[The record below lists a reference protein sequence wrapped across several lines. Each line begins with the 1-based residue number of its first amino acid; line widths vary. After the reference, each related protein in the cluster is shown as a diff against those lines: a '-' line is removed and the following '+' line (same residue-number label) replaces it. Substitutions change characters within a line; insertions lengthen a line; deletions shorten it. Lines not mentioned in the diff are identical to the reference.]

1 MLGQTSNSGR
11 SILAMDFGSVN
22 TRLMVID
29 VVDGQYRMVTR
40 SQTRTT
46 MRPPIGDV
54 TVGMSRAIENI
65 QDATGRILIDTDGYL
80 IHPENEDGGIDR
92 VVATSSASR
101 PLRAVLVGLITEVSL
116 ASARHAL
123 NGTYIEVAEILSI
136 SDGRTEEERIN
147 AIMKA
152 KPDLVFI
159 SGGTD
164 GGNQDS
170 VLELTRATAMAL
182 MLLPDDERPNV
193 LYAGNELL
201 ANTVV
206 GMLQDHASVFVAPNV
221 RPDVHEEKLGTA
233 RMELANV
240 YSNFMT
246 AQPVGGFDQV
256 TSLASELSGIG
267 IVPTAQGI
275 ANMVRF
281 LGELLQ
287 KGSAGVL
294 HVDIGSTTSTLVT
307 SLDKQVNST
316 IRSDLGLGH
325 SLLTTLAVL
334 NIEQVLRWLPFPA
347 TEDDLW
353 NYAYNKILMP
363 STIPQTMRD
372 LMIEQAIAREI
383 VRHLVN
389 GARASWRHASKDG
402 KLPAFRPIIVAGATL
417 TDAPHPGITAML
429 MLDAFELEG
438 VHNLY
443 IDPYAMIA
451 LLGAIAYT
459 DPTVT
464 VQAFEH
470 NGLVNL
476 GPAFCATGR
485 VRGRSQRPA
494 MKIQITLESGRTV
507 EKKLLPG
514 EIWAAPLSSGQEVQ
528 VVVRMGRGMKING
541 KRRIKQVVTAGAA
554 GLIFDARGRPLN
566 LPALRRRPAM
576 YAEWWTGVTG
586 QVWTG
591 MQEFSEAEPLSE
603 MDKAARETRRDR
615 FAEEKLLQEVMFEA
629 EAAEGF
635 DEGEI
640 IGSGRAAT
648 GRDRKRGKPEKGKK
662 AEKSRRGRKQEESE
676 EADEVPDI
684 LERLR

>member
-1 MLGQTSNSGR
+1 MLGQTSNSGK

-22 TRLMVID
+22 TRVMIID

-65 QDATGRILIDTDGYL
+65 QDATGRILIDHEGVL
-80 IHPENEDGGIDR
+80 IFPENEDGGIDR

-101 PLRAVLVGLITEVSL
+101 PLRAVLVGLIAEVSL

-147 AIMKA
+147 AILKA
-152 KPDLVFI
+152 KPDLIFI

-164 GGNQDS
+164 GGNQNA
-170 VLELTRATAMAL
+170 VLELTHATGLAL

-193 LYAGNELL
+193 LYAGNEVL
-201 ANTVV
+201 ADTVV
-206 GMLQDHASVFVAPNV
+206 GLLQDHASVFVASNV
-221 RPDVHEEKLGTA
+221 RPDVNEEKLGTA
-233 RMELANV
+233 RVELANV

-246 AQPVGGFDQV
+246 SQPVGGFDQV
-256 TSLASELSGIG
+256 ISLSSELSGIG
-267 IVPTAQGI
+267 IVPTAQGV

-294 HVDIGSTTSTLVT
+294 HVDIGSTTSTLV
-307 SLDKQVNST
+307 SSFDKQVNST

-334 NIEQVLRWLPFPA
+334 NIENVLRWLPFA
-347 TEDDLW
+347 ANEDDLW
-353 NYAYNKILMP
+353 NYAYNKVLMP
-363 STIPQTMRD
+363 TTIPQTMRD

-383 VRHLVN
+383 IRYLVN
-389 GARASWRHASKDG
+389 GAQAGWRHAAEDG

-417 TDAPHPGITAML
+417 TDAPHHGVTAML
-429 MLDAFELEG
+429 ILDAFELEG
-438 VHNLY
+438 IHNLY
-443 IDPYAMIA
+443 IDPYAMVA
-451 LLGAIAYT
+451 LLGAIAYA

-464 VQAFEH
+464 VQTFEH

-476 GPAFCATGR
+476 GTAFCATGR

-494 MKIQITLESGRTV
+494 MKIQITLENGRAI

-528 VVVRMGRGMKING
+528 VVVRTGRGIKING
-541 KRRIKQVVTAGAA
+541 KRRVKQTVTAGTA
-554 GLIFDARGRPLN
+554 GLIFDARGRSLV
-566 LPALRRRPAM
+566 LPPLRRRPAI

-591 MQEFSEAEPLSE
+591 MQEFSEADPLSE
-603 MDKAARETRRDR
+603 IDKGARETRRDR
-615 FAEEKLLQEVMFEA
+615 FTEEKLLQEVMSAA
-629 EAAEGF
+629 ELAEGF
-635 DEGEI
+635 DEGEV
-640 IGSGRAAT
+640 IGSGRSS
-648 GRDRKRGKPEKGKK
+648 GRDRKRGKPEK
-662 AEKSRRGRKQEESE
+662 SRRGRGRK
-676 EADEVPDI
+676 DEVPEEDEAPDI

>member
-1 MLGQTSNSGR
+1 MMLGQTSNSGK

-22 TRLMVID
+22 TRVMIID

-65 QDATGRILIDTDGYL
+65 QDATGRILIDHEGVL
-80 IHPENEDGGIDR
+80 IFPENEDGGIDR

-101 PLRAVLVGLITEVSL
+101 PLRAVLVGLIAEVSL

-147 AIMKA
+147 AILKA
-152 KPDLVFI
+152 KPDLIFI

-164 GGNQDS
+164 GGNQNA
-170 VLELTRATAMAL
+170 VLELTHATGLAL

-193 LYAGNELL
+193 LYAGNEVL
-201 ANTVV
+201 ADTVV
-206 GMLQDHASVFVAPNV
+206 GLLQDHASVFVASNV
-221 RPDVHEEKLGTA
+221 RPDVNEEKLGTA
-233 RMELANV
+233 RVELANV

-246 AQPVGGFDQV
+246 SQPVGGFDQV
-256 TSLASELSGIG
+256 ISLSSELSGIG
-267 IVPTAQGI
+267 IVPTAQGV

-294 HVDIGSTTSTLVT
+294 HVDIGSTTSTLV
-307 SLDKQVNST
+307 SSFDKQVNST

-334 NIEQVLRWLPFPA
+334 NIENVLRWLPFA
-347 TEDDLW
+347 ANEDDLW
-353 NYAYNKILMP
+353 NYAYNKVLMP
-363 STIPQTMRD
+363 TTIPQTMRD

-383 VRHLVN
+383 IRYLVN
-389 GARASWRHASKDG
+389 GAQAGWRHAAEDG

-417 TDAPHPGITAML
+417 TDAPHHGVTAML
-429 MLDAFELEG
+429 ILDAFELEG
-438 VHNLY
+438 IHNLY
-443 IDPYAMIA
+443 IDPYAMVA
-451 LLGAIAYT
+451 LLGAIAYA

-464 VQAFEH
+464 VQTFEH

-476 GPAFCATGR
+476 GTAFCATGR

-494 MKIQITLESGRTV
+494 MKIQITLENGRAI

-528 VVVRMGRGMKING
+528 VVVRTGRGMKING
-541 KRRIKQVVTAGAA
+541 KRRVKQTVTAGTA
-554 GLIFDARGRPLN
+554 GLIFDARGRSLV
-566 LPALRRRPAM
+566 LPPLRRRPAI

-591 MQEFSEAEPLSE
+591 MQEFSEADPLSE
-603 MDKAARETRRDR
+603 IDKGARETRRDR
-615 FAEEKLLQEVMFEA
+615 FTEEKLLQEVMSAA
-629 EAAEGF
+629 ELAEGF
-635 DEGEI
+635 DEGEV
-640 IGSGRAAT
+640 IGSGRSS
-648 GRDRKRGKPEKGKK
+648 GRDRKRGKPEK
-662 AEKSRRGRKQEESE
+662 SRRGRGRK
-676 EADEVPDI
+676 DEVPEEDEAPDI

>member
-1 MLGQTSNSGR
+1 MMLGQTSNSGR

-22 TRLMVID
+22 TRTMIID

-65 QDATGRILIDTDGYL
+65 QDATGRILIDHEGVL
-80 IHPENEDGGIDR
+80 IYPENEDGGIDR

-101 PLRAVLVGLITEVSL
+101 PLRAVLVGLIAEVSL

-147 AIMKA
+147 AILKA

-164 GGNQDS
+164 GGNQNA
-170 VLELTRATAMAL
+170 VLELTRSTALAL
-182 MLLPDDERPNV
+182 MLLADDERPNV

-201 ANTVV
+201 ADTVV
-206 GMLQDHASVFVAPNV
+206 GLLQDHASVFVAPNV

-233 RMELANV
+233 RKELANV

-246 AQPVGGFDQV
+246 SQPIGGFDQV
-256 TSLASELSGIG
+256 ISLASQLSGIG
-267 IVPTAQGI
+267 IVPTAQGV

-281 LGELLQ
+281 LGELPQ

-307 SLDKQVNST
+307 SLNKQVNST

-334 NIEQVLRWLPFPA
+334 NIEQVLRWLPFAA

-363 STIPQTMRD
+363 SSVPQTMRD

-383 VRHLVN
+383 VRYLVN
-389 GARASWRHASKDG
+389 GARAGWRHASDDG

-451 LLGAIAYT
+451 LLGAIAYA

-470 NGLVNL
+470 SGLVNL
-476 GPAFCATGR
+476 GTAFCATGR

-494 MKIQITLESGRTV
+494 MKIQITLENGRTV
-507 EKKLLPG
+507 EKNLLPG

-528 VVVRMGRGMKING
+528 VVVRTGRGMKING
-541 KRRIKQVVTAGAA
+541 KRRVKQTVTAGAA

-566 LPALRRRPAM
+566 MPALRRRPAV

-591 MQEFSEAEPLSE
+591 MQEFSEAEPLSDIE
-603 MDKAARETRRDR
+603 KGARDSRRDR

-640 IGSGRAAT
+640 IGSGRAA
-648 GRDRKRGKPEKGKK
+648 GRDRKRGKPEKLKK
-662 AEKSRRGRKQEESE
+662 SSRRGRKQEEPE
-676 EADEVPDI
+676 EDNEVPDI